1 MLGFLITLIQPR
13 LKFIFNPKLRLQ
25 KCNAL
30 ALRINSQR
38 HFIIQRALP
47 QCQIQTRIQ
56 EPVNFSDGTFY
67 EDNIE
72 FHRLDYISL
81 SRCFTAVLNK
91 LLNSSQNTLLNPFS
105 TNVPFLYALK
115 TSENLRVSDVFRGYR
130 SGTLV
135 DDGLISL
142 QAYLLLLKV
151 MEVRISNFVY
161 R

>member
-13 LKFIFNPKLRLQ
+13 LKFIFNPKLCLQ

-38 HFIIQRALP
+38 HFIIQGALP

-72 FHRLDYISL
+72 FHRLDY
-81 SRCFTAVLNK
+81 TVLNK
-91 LLNSSQNTLLNPFS
+91 LLNNSQNTLLNPFS